1 MNGHNGQSVA
11 EVYQDFILA
20 KTAEGVSDEELSLL
34 LQKPESDCSFAE
46 YRNWV
51 IINFL
56 LNSGCRAATVRNIQI
71 RDVDLAARQIVYR
84 HTKNGKVQ
92 TVPLC
97 SKMVSV
103 LREYMAIRKGDAAEY
118 LFCNQYGE
126 MRSENALRLAIAQYN
141 RSRGVEKTSIHL
153 ALHHFW

>member
-1 MNGHNGQSVA
+1 MNEHLGQTVA

-20 KTAEGVSDEELSLL
+20 KTAEGVSNEELSLL
-34 LQKPESDCSFAE
+34 LQKPKSDCSFTE
-46 YRNWV
+46 YRNWA

-92 TVPLC
+92 TVPL
-97 SKMVSV
+97 
-103 LREYMAIRKGDAAEY
+103 
-118 LFCNQYGE
+118 
-126 MRSENALRLAIAQYN
+126 
-141 RSRGVEKTSIHL
+141 
-153 ALHHFW
+153 